1 MMYRLSAIIACCIL
15 LCICSRAQAP
25 AGSNSA
31 YTKASRA
38 IALSFSNADSS
49 IVLANDALQLAIKDK
64 SNYGIARADVNL
76 AEVLMNQNRLSDA
89 LNCLIEANA
98 ALAKQNDKNLQD
110 IVNWKLG
117 IVYKHSGDYTKALP
131 YFKEAMEGFA
141 SRQNDSLYLN
151 AGLSFSA
158 LYRATEQPDS
168 SLLVL
173 QKCSELF
180 VNRLNDNYQL
190 AAVEEGLGETYLD
203 MKQWDMSLSHFKTS
217 KAIFTQLKSAPDVA
231 YQLFCIGRVLS
242 RMKQYREAEPYFF
255 QAYKISDSLKIYKYL
270 FRTSYEL
277 VNMYAQEGNWK
288 DAYRYTIKKNE
299 WSDSVNLK
307 NELLKMNA
315 LEAKYE
321 SQKKQHEIDLLLS
334 QQQMIKWWLFSGA
347 LALAIAGLFIWLF
360 YVRRKVKEE
369 KILNY
374 FATSLYNQNT
384 VEDVFWDIAKNC
396 VSKLQ
401 LEDCVIYGFNEA
413 KNILVQKAA
422 YGPKNPGGY
431 QISHYI
437 EIPVGKGIVGH
448 VAQTREPEIVNDV
461 SKDSRYIT
469 DDMARS
475 AEIAVPIL
483 VEGKLIGIIDSEH
496 SQKGFYTK
504 RHLRIFQKIAD
515 ICAKKITPQLIE
527 EGLRKDIARDLHDD
541 IGSALTSISIASKI
555 ALQKKEQGN
564 SVSEYLQKIN
574 DQSGAMME
582 SMSDIIWAI
591 KPGNNDLE
599 STFSHM
605 KEFASE
611 LCEPLGITMQFDA
624 PDKLNA
630 VTITA
635 DIRKNIFLIY
645 KEVVNN
651 AVKYSNCSV
660 IITKFEQLPGKQVS
674 MTVADNGNGFD
685 KAVIKPGNGLINMQE
700 RARQINGTLTISSAS
715 PGTTVT
721 LVFPV

>member
-1 MMYRLSAIIACCIL
+1 MMYRLPAIIVCCIL

-31 YTKASRA
+31 YAKASQA
-38 IALSFSNADSS
+38 IALSFSNADSA
-49 IVLANDALQLAIKDK
+49 IVLASDALRLTKKNKNKYD
-64 SNYGIARADVNL
+64 IARIDITL
-76 AEVLMNQNRLSDA
+76 AEILMRQNRLSDA

-98 ALAKQNDKNLQD
+98 ALSKQNDRDLQD

-117 IVYKHSGDYTKALP
+117 VVYKHSGDYAKAAP
-131 YFKEAMEGFA
+131 YFKKAMEGFA
-141 SRQNDSLYLN
+141 SRQSDSLYLD

-158 LYRATEQPDS
+158 LYRAIGRPDS

-173 QKCSELF
+173 QQCSGLF
-180 VNRLNDNYQL
+180 VNGLNNNYQL
-190 AAVEEGLGETYLD
+190 ASVEEGLGETYLD
-203 MKQWDMSLSHFKTS
+203 MKQWDTSLSHFKTS
-217 KAIFTQLKSAPDVA
+217 QAIFTQLGSAPDVA

-242 RMKQYREAEPYFF
+242 RMKRYREAEAYFF
-255 QAYKISDSLKIYKYL
+255 RTYKISDSLKIYKYL

-288 DAYRYTIKKNE
+288 DAYRYTLKKNE
-299 WSDSVNLK
+299 WSDSVNFK

-334 QQQMIKWWLFSGA
+334 QRQMIKWWLFSGA

-413 KNILVQKAA
+413 KKMLVQKAA

-496 SQKGFYTK
+496 SKKGFYTK
-504 RHLRIFQKIAD
+504 KHLRIFQKIAD

-555 ALQKKEQGN
+555 ALQKKEQGT

-611 LCEPLGITMQFDA
+611 LCEPLGITMRFDA

-645 KEVVNN
+645 KEAVNN
-651 AVKYSNCSV
+651 AVKYSRCSV
-660 IITKFEQLPGKQVS
+660 ITTKFEQLPDKQVS
-674 MTVADNGNGFD
+674 MKVADNGNGFD

-715 PGTTVT
+715 PGTAVT